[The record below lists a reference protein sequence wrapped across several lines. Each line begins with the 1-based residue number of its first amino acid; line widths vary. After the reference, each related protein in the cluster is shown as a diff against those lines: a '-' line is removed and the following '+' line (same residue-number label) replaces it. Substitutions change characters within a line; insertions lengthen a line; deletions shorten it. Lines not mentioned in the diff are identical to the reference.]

1 MPTPKLPTPL
11 TTTTT
16 MTMIQVQL
24 TGIRPCGGE
33 AATGATGTM
42 MDIIHPGP
50 RRRRR
55 HGHVAGG
62 AGFGRAARLRLRHGT
77 VRRVFKKELRAAG
90 EGLVGVSRTQEQGG
104 WNGLL
109 SPFREQGGWS
119 CLLSASFNGK
129 EARTLSGLLVRLL
142 AYHKIIIAMM
152 TIRSLTEL

>member
-33 AATGATGTM
+33 AATGATGTT

-90 EGLVGVSRTQEQGG
+90 EGLVGVSRTQA
-104 WNGLL
+104 
-109 SPFREQGGWS
+109 QGGWS

>member
-1 MPTPKLPTPL
+1 MATW
-11 TTTTT
+11 
-16 MTMIQVQL
+16 QVGL
-24 TGIRPCGGE
+24 DLDERLDSDCDMALSGGCLK
-33 AATGATGTM
+33 
-42 MDIIHPGP
+42 
-50 RRRRR
+50 R
-55 HGHVAGG
+55 
-62 AGFGRAARLRLRHGT
+62 
-77 VRRVFKKELRAAG
+77 KLRAAG
-90 EGLVGVSRTQEQGG
+90 EALVGVSRTQEQGG

>member
-77 VRRVFKKELRAAG
+77 VRRVFKKEIACCWGGARRGIKDPGTRRLERSPVSIQRARR
-90 EGLVGVSRTQEQGG
+90 LVLSPISFIQWQGG
-104 WNGLL
+104 SNTFRPPCQTPSL
-109 SPFREQGGWS
+109 S
-119 CLLSASFNGK
+119 
-129 EARTLSGLLVRLL
+129 
-142 AYHKIIIAMM
+142 
-152 TIRSLTEL
+152 